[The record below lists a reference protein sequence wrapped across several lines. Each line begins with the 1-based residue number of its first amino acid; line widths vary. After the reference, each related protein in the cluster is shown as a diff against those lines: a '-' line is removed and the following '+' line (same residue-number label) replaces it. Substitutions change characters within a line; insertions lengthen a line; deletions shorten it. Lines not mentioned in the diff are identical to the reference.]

1 VPILF
6 LLSGELISFDMN
18 CPGVRRGTKASQ
30 EDAFFVFP

>member
-6 LLSGELISFDMN
+6 LLSEELISLDIN
-18 CPGVRRGTKASQ
+18 CPGVRRGTKASP